1 MRTYIKL
8 TRYMH
13 GNGFKEQINE
23 ALANGRVDVDTVF
36 FLSKN
41 NMLTTEDIAELLRY
55 FDISRDLDFD
65 NDNVV
70 FKPTKYLL
78 REIEAKGKEA
88 IV

>member
-23 ALANGRVDVDTVF
+23 ALATGRVDVDTVF